1 MYEPTPAMDAADRQ
15 TISPAVRAGAD
26 GDAPWPRTA
35 LAASHRRTF
44 QSQDLIYHQGGAVQG
59 VYLIRSGMVKLLSYL
74 PHGRARIVRL
84 HVPGDSLGLEG
95 LLGQPY
101 IHTAMAT
108 GSVEVECLSMPV
120 LRRLQHEDPGVLM
133 GVLRQWHEYLAQ
145 ADRWIADFSTG
156 GIKPRLARLL
166 KFLAEVEYG
175 SPADQVKLL
184 SGPEMADIL
193 GVTPESISRVLAGF
207 KRSQMLQKCHGLRR
221 EIYRV
226 DNGKL
231 QEAACQ

>member
-1 MYEPTPAMDAADRQ
+1 MQESTTIMNSADSH
-15 TISPAVRAGAD
+15 TVSPAGREAP
-26 GDAPWPRTA
+26 GDDSPWPRTA
-35 LAASHRRTF
+35 LAASHKRIF
-44 QSQDLIYHQGGAVQG
+44 QSQDHIYHQGDDVQG

-101 IHTAMAT
+101 IHTAIAT
-108 GSVEVECLSMPV
+108 GKVEVECLSMPV
-120 LRRLQHEDPGVLM
+120 LRRLQQEDPALLM

-175 SPADQVKLL
+175 SPADQVQLL

-207 KRSQMLQKCHGLRR
+207 KRSEMLQKCDGLRR
-221 EIYRV
+221 EIYQV
-226 DNGKL
+226 DAGKL

>member
-1 MYEPTPAMDAADRQ
+1 MYEPSAAMDTTDNPTKA
-15 TISPAVRAGAD
+15 PAGRETAGP
-26 GDAPWPRTA
+26 GAPWPRTA

-44 QSQDLIYHQGGAVQG
+44 QAQDLIYHQGDRVEG

-108 GSVEVECLSMPV
+108 GAVKVECLSMPV
-120 LRRLQHEDPGVLM
+120 LRRLQREDPGVMM

-156 GIKPRLARLL
+156 GIKPRLARLV

-175 SPADQVKLL
+175 LSAHQVRLL

-207 KRSQMLQKCHGLRR
+207 KRSAMLQKCDGLRR
-221 EIYRV
+221 EIYQV
-226 DNGKL
+226 DAGKL